1 MALLVTETLKG
12 RAWVARPNRSLT
24 PNQARR
30 LVFAAAGVT
39 GVIALAFAC
48 FGAWPVIPFAGLE
61 VAALWLALN
70 HLQRHANDEE
80 CIDISDTCITVSRS
94 ICGQHK
100 TYQFSRYWARLQMDN
115 RSNTGSLRLFLR
127 SHGREQEIGRLL
139 TEEQKYALAKSL
151 RNQLGA
157 TQE

>member
-1 MALLVTETLKG
+1 
-12 RAWVARPNRSLT
+12 
-24 PNQARR
+24 
-30 LVFAAAGVT
+30 
-39 GVIALAFAC
+39 
-48 FGAWPVIPFAGLE
+48 
-61 VAALWLALN
+61 
-70 HLQRHANDEE
+70 LQRHANDEE

-94 ICGQHK
+94 ICGQRE